1 MTLTANNL
9 AVSYGANAVLKGL
22 NFSLEMG
29 ARKLILGKSGSGKST
44 LLNVICGLKKPDSG
58 EVTLDN
64 ELICSAAGLANS
76 DKMRRDHMGIVF
88 QSLHLVSALS
98 IKKNLKLAQ
107 RLQSR
112 EQDDGLL
119 VSVMERLGIVH
130 LSNARPHE
138 ISKGEAQRAAIA
150 RAIVTRP
157 KLLIADE
164 PTSALDA
171 ENTDTV
177 ARLLIELAEE
187 TQASL
192 LIATHDERLH
202 HLFSDTMVID
212 KGVLSA

>member
-1 MTLTANNL
+1 MMLSADDL
-9 AVSYGANAVLKGL
+9 AVFYGENAVLNGVS
-22 NFSLEMG
+22 FSLEMG

-44 LLNVICGLKKPDSG
+44 LINVICGLKKPDRG
-58 EVTLDN
+58 EVALDN
-64 ELICSAAGLANS
+64 ELIGSASGLANS
-76 DKMRRDHMGIVF
+76 DKMRRNHMGIVF

-107 RLQSR
+107 RLKSGEHNER
-112 EQDDGLL
+112 LL
-119 VSVMERLGIVH
+119 ISTMERLGIVH

-150 RAIVTRP
+150 RALVTRP
-157 KLLIADE
+157 KVLIADE

-171 ENTDTV
+171 DNTDTI
-177 ARLLIELAEE
+177 ARLLIELSEE

-202 HLFSDTMVID
+202 NLFNDTMVIED
-212 KGVLSA
+212 GVLSA